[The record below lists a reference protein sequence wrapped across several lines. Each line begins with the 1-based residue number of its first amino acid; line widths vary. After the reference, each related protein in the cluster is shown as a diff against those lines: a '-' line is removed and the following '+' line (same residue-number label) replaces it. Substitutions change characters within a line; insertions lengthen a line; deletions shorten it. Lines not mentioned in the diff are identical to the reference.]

1 MEPSAEASPR
11 QDTLFRLTALLLIV
25 APLFRAGN
33 RPLPLMLL
41 EFFAL
46 AVILLAFWSPT
57 HERRLSPGI
66 RWSLL
71 VLFLFPL
78 LYLIPL
84 PEFLWQALPGR
95 GIYTD
100 LLAGAGGGDG
110 AGWRPASLVPMN
122 TETAWLALLP
132 PIAVFLATMRF
143 DTTALKSLVHL
154 LFAVAAFQAALG
166 LIQFG
171 AGPDSVFYLGNPMGG
186 NATGTYPNRNH
197 LAGLL
202 EMVFPISLAL
212 TVASVGLGGSRN
224 ARRGRWRQRLDFFST
239 GRGHRAFAYG
249 ALTLLFLLTIVFT
262 RSRSGI
268 VLSMLGIF
276 ISIFAFSRRLGGDN
290 IYGTAGT
297 VVAASIG
304 LAAIIGLAPVLD
316 RFSAIDTVENARIR
330 IFASSIDGIGE
341 FFPVGSGPGNYPET
355 YPRFEP
361 PALAGGKLVNHA
373 HNDYLEWLF
382 EGGLLAGAI
391 IAVFIVIYLRQW
403 SQVWTRGAWGTFR
416 FIQVG
421 AGIGILLMLL
431 HGLTDFNQRIP
442 ANMIYLA
449 FLSALFLSPEKDKG
463 RIKQKKHHHHHT
475 HHAQS
480 PTPQESPATPPPA
493 DANIRNPFM
502 D

>member
-1 MEPSAEASPR
+1 MEPSAQATPR

-41 EFFAL
+41 EFCAL
-46 AVILLAFWSPT
+46 AILLLVLWSPRR
-57 HERRLSPGI
+57 ERRMSPGI
-66 RWSLL
+66 RLSLL
-71 VLFLFPL
+71 ALFLLPL
-78 LYLIPL
+78 LYLVPL

-95 GIYTD
+95 GIYSD
-100 LLAGAGGGDG
+100 LLTG

-132 PIAVFLATMRF
+132 PIAMFVATMQF

-154 LFAVAAFQAALG
+154 LFAVAALQATLG

-171 AGPDSVFYLGNPMGG
+171 AGPDSVFYFGLPMGG

-202 EMVFPISLAL
+202 EMAFPISLAL
-212 TVASVGLGGSRN
+212 TVASVGQSGSKSG
-224 ARRGRWRQRLDFFST
+224 RRSRWRQRLDFLST
-239 GRGHRAFAYG
+239 GRGHQAFAYG
-249 ALTLLFLLTIVFT
+249 ALTLLFLLAIIFT
-262 RSRSGI
+262 RSRTGI
-268 VLSMLGIF
+268 ALSMLGIF

-290 IYGTAGT
+290 IYGTVGT
-297 VVAASIG
+297 VIAASIG

-316 RFSAIDTVENARIR
+316 RFSAIDTVEDSRIR
-330 IFASSIDGIGE
+330 IFSSSIDGIGE
-341 FFPVGSGPGNYPET
+341 FFPFGSGPGSYPET

-361 PALAGGKLVNHA
+361 PALAGGRLVNHA
-373 HNDYLEWLF
+373 HNDYIEWIF

-391 IAVFIVIYLRQW
+391 VAVFLVIYLRQW
-403 SQVWTRGAWGTFR
+403 SHVWTRGAWGTFK
-416 FIQVG
+416 FIQAG

-449 FLSALFLSPEKDKG
+449 FLAALFLSPEKDKVK
-463 RIKQKKHHHHHT
+463 IKQKKHRHHRHHAHHT
-475 HHAQS
+475 QRPAREE
-480 PTPQESPATPPPA
+480 TPVTPRPPA
-493 DANIRNPFM
+493 PGDVRNPFM

>member
-46 AVILLAFWSPT
+46 AVIILAFWSPT
-57 HERRLSPGI
+57 RERRLSPGI

-84 PEFLWQALPGR
+84 PGFLWQALPGR

-100 LLAGAGGGDG
+100 LLTGAGGDAGT
-110 AGWRPASLVPMN
+110 GWRPASLVPMN

-132 PIAVFLATMRF
+132 PIAVFVGTMRF

-154 LFAVAAFQAALG
+154 LFAVAAFQATLG

-171 AGPDSVFYLGNPMGG
+171 AGPDSVFYFGNPMGG

-202 EMVFPISLAL
+202 EMVFPVSLAL
-212 TVASVGLGGSRN
+212 TVASVGQGGSKSDR
-224 ARRGRWRQRLDFFST
+224 RWRQRLDFLST
-239 GRGHRAFAYG
+239 GRGHQAFAYG
-249 ALTLLFLLTIVFT
+249 ALTLLFLLAIIFT
-262 RSRSGI
+262 RSRTGI
-268 VLSMLGIF
+268 ALSMLGIF

-290 IYGTAGT
+290 IYGSVGT
-297 VVAASIG
+297 VVAISIG

-316 RFSAIDTVENARIR
+316 RFSAIDTVENSRIQ

-361 PALAGGKLVNHA
+361 PALAGGRFVNHA
-373 HNDYLEWLF
+373 HNDYIEWLF

-391 IAVFIVIYLRQW
+391 VAVFLVIYLRQW
-403 SQVWTRGAWGTFR
+403 SQVWTRGTWGTFR

-449 FLSALFLSPEKDKG
+449 FLSALFLSPERNKVKT
-463 RIKQKKHHHHHT
+463 RQKKHRRHT
-475 HHAQS
+475 HHTQS
-480 PTPQESPATPPPA
+480 PTPQASPATPPPA
-493 DANIRNPFM
+493 DASIRNPFM